1 MTVWQERT
9 VRPLLPVDLRLTLF
23 PMRRGRLD
31 PSVRF
36 EPTGVWRATRTPA
49 GPATTHIRVSPAAGT
64 ATMRAW
70 GPGAGWALDAFPDL
84 IGAGDDEAGF
94 EAGAGLV
101 GELHHRLRGLRIG
114 RTGAVMEALVPSILE
129 QKVVGLEA
137 RRSYARLVRS
147 LGEPAPGPERPPERG
162 GGPERPSERGG
173 GPERPSERGGGPAG
187 LFVPPPA
194 KVVAETPTWVFHRFN
209 VERKRADTIRRAC
222 SYAGRLEE
230 TVDMA
235 PDDARR
241 RLTALPGIGAW
252 TAAEVAMV
260 ALGDAD
266 AVSVGDYHLPH
277 QVAWALA
284 GEPRGDDARMLE
296 LLEPWRGHRG
306 RVLRLLGA
314 GGVAA
319 PRFGPRMPLR
329 TIAGQ

>member
-1 MTVWQERT
+1 MTVAERT
-9 VRPLLPVDLRLTLF
+9 VRPVLPVDLRLTLF
-23 PMRRGRLD
+23 PVRRGRLD

-49 GPATTHIRVSPAAGT
+49 GPATTHIRVSAAAGT

-70 GPGAGWALDAFPDL
+70 GPGAEWALDAFPAL

-101 GELHHRLRGLRIG
+101 GELHHRFGGLRIG

-137 RRSYARLVRS
+137 RRSYARLVRG
-147 LGEPAPGPERPPERG
+147 LGGPAPGPERPAERG
-162 GGPERPSERGG
+162 GW
-173 GPERPSERGGGPAG
+173 PAG
-187 LFVPPPA
+187 LFVPPEP
-194 KVVAETPTWVFHRFN
+194 KVLAETPTWVFHRAN
-209 VERKRADTIRRAC
+209 VERKRADTIRRTCA
-222 SYAGRLEE
+222 YAHRLEE
-230 TVDMA
+230 TVAMA

-241 RLTALPGIGAW
+241 RLTALPGIGPW

-260 ALGDAD
+260 SLGDAD
-266 AVSVGDYHLPH
+266 AVSLGDYHLPN

-314 GGVAA
+314 GAA
-319 PRFGPRMPLR
+319 PRYGPRMPLR
-329 TIAGQ
+329 TIAAQ

>member
-1 MTVWQERT
+1 MIPVVERT

-23 PMRRGRLD
+23 PVRRGRLD
-31 PSVRF
+31 PTVRF
-36 EPTGVWRATRTPA
+36 DFSGVWRATRTPA
-49 GPATTHIRVSPAAGT
+49 GPATTHLRATPAAGT
-64 ATMRAW
+64 VTMRAW
-70 GPGAGWALDAFPDL
+70 GPGAGWALDAFPAL

-94 EAGAGLV
+94 EPGAGLV

-137 RRSYARLVRS
+137 RRSYARIVRA
-147 LGEPAPGPERPPERG
+147 LGEPAPGPERP
-162 GGPERPSERGG
+162 SERG
-173 GPERPSERGGGPAG
+173 PRPAD
-187 LFVPPPA
+187 LFLPP
-194 KVVAETPTWVFHRFN
+194 TPQCLATTPSWVFHRAN

-222 SYAGRLEE
+222 SYVARLEE
-230 TVDMA
+230 TVSMS

-241 RLTALPGIGAW
+241 RLTALPGIGLW

-266 AVSVGDYHLPH
+266 AVSVGDYHLPN

-296 LLEPWRGHRG
+296 LREPWRGHRG

-314 GGVAA
+314 GAGGA
-319 PRFGPRMPLR
+319 PRYGPRMPLR
-329 TIAGQ
+329 SIIGQ

>member
-1 MTVWQERT
+1 MTVERT
-9 VRPLLPVDLRLTLF
+9 VRPVLPVDLRLTLF
-23 PMRRGRLD
+23 PLRRGRLD

-49 GPATTHIRVSPAAGT
+49 GPATTHIQVSATAGT

-70 GPGAGWALDAFPDL
+70 GPGAEWALEAFPAL

-94 EAGAGLV
+94 EAGTGLI

-137 RRSYARLVRS
+137 RRSYARIVRA
-147 LGEPAPGPERPPERG
+147 LGEPAPGPG
-162 GGPERPSERGG
+162 S
-173 GPERPSERGGGPAG
+173 

-194 KVVAETPTWVFHRFN
+194 KVLADTPTWVFHRAN

-222 SYAGRLEE
+222 SYAARLEE
-230 TVDMA
+230 TVAMA
-235 PDDARR
+235 PADARR

-266 AVSVGDYHLPH
+266 AVSLGDYHLPN

-306 RVLRLLGA
+306 RVLRLIGAGA
-314 GGVAA
+314 GGA
-319 PRFGPRMPLR
+319 PRYGPRMPLR
-329 TIAGQ
+329 TISAQ

>member
-1 MTVWQERT
+1 MGRSPVKERT
-9 VRPLLPVDLRLTLF
+9 LRPVLPVDLRLTLF
-23 PMRRGRLD
+23 PVRRGRLD

-49 GPATTHIRVSPAAGT
+49 GPATTHIRVSPANGT

-70 GPGAGWALDAFPDL
+70 GAGAEWALEAFPAL
-84 IGAGDDEAGF
+84 IGADDDEAGF
-94 EAGAGLV
+94 EAGAGIV

-137 RRSYARLVRS
+137 RRSYARLVRA
-147 LGEPAPGPERPPERG
+147 LGEPAPGAERLFLPPS
-162 GGPERPSERGG
+162 PKTLATTPS
-173 GPERPSERGGGPAG
+173 
-187 LFVPPPA
+187 
-194 KVVAETPTWVFHRFN
+194 WVFHRAN

-222 SYAGRLEE
+222 SYAARLEE
-230 TVDMA
+230 TVDMT

-266 AVSVGDYHLPH
+266 AVSVGDYHLPN

-314 GGVAA
+314 GPGAA
-319 PRFGPRMPLR
+319 PRYGARMPLR
-329 TIAGQ
+329 TISAQ

>member
-1 MTVWQERT
+1 MTVLERT
-9 VRPLLPVDLRLTLF
+9 VRPMLPVDLRLTLF
-23 PMRRGRLD
+23 PLRRGRLD

-36 EPTGVWRATRTPA
+36 EPAGVWRATRTPA
-49 GPATTHIRVSPAAGT
+49 GPATTHIRVSAAAGT

-70 GPGAGWALDAFPDL
+70 GPGAEWALEAFPAL

-94 EAGAGLV
+94 HAGAGLI

-147 LGEPAPGPERPPERG
+147 LGEPAPGTED
-162 GGPERPSERGG
+162 
-173 GPERPSERGGGPAG
+173 

-194 KVVAETPTWVFHRFN
+194 KTLATTPSWVFHQAN

-222 SYAGRLEE
+222 SYAARLEE
-230 TVDMA
+230 TVAMA
-235 PDDARR
+235 PADARR

-266 AVSVGDYHLPH
+266 AVSVGDYHLPN
-277 QVAWALA
+277 QVSWALA

-306 RVLRLLGA
+306 RVLRLIGA
-314 GGVAA
+314 GAGAA
-319 PRFGPRMPLR
+319 PRYGPRMPLR
-329 TIAGQ
+329 VIAGQ